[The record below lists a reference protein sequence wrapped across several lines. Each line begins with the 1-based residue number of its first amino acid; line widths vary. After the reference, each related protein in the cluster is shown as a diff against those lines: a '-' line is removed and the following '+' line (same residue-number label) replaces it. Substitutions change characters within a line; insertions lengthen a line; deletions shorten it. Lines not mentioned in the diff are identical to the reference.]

1 MDQEKPI
8 LLVTMGDPCG
18 IGPEILALS
27 EARNQSANNSNRVFI
42 GNTDVLKAAIALRE
56 LQINVHTIHSIE
68 EALFTEGTV
77 NILDPGN
84 LDATTLETG
93 VLSGSAGKASVEWIE
108 LAGKLLLANKAQ
120 AMVTAPINK
129 EAVQMA
135 SIKTIGHMEILQKL
149 SGAKNVATMLIS
161 GNLSVVHLSTHVALK
176 NAHEAVTIQNITS
189 KLSLTNDFFGQYF
202 NVKPSIGVASFNPH
216 NGDGGLMGNEESM
229 HIIPAIEQ
237 ARSLGIDVHGP
248 IPADTIF
255 TLAIRGQFNAVLAM
269 YHDQGHI
276 PIKVHGWE
284 QSVSVTIGLPFL
296 RTSVDHGTA
305 FDIAGKGIADPASMI
320 ESIHLAETLLKDIRG
335 KNTT

>member
-1 MDQEKPI
+1 MAKEKPT

-27 EARNQSANNSNRVFI
+27 AACTQSASDSNRIFI
-42 GNTDVLKAAIALRE
+42 GNTDVLKAAIALRN
-56 LQINVHTIHSIE
+56 LQVNVRPIQSVE
-68 EALFTEGTV
+68 QASFTEGTA

-84 LDATTLETG
+84 LDAATLEAG
-93 VLSGSAGKASVEWIE
+93 VLSGLAGKASVEWIE
-108 LAGKLLLANKAQ
+108 LAGKLLLAKKAQ

-129 EAVQMA
+129 EAVQLA
-135 SIKTIGHMEILQKL
+135 NIKTIGHMEILQKL

-161 GNLSVVHLSTHVALK
+161 GNLFVVHLSTHVALK
-176 NAHEAVTIQNITS
+176 NEKEAENIQNITL
-189 KLSLTNDFFGQYF
+189 KLSLTNHFFRQYF
-202 NVKPSIGVASFNPH
+202 NLKPSIGVASFNPH

-237 ARSLGIDVHGP
+237 ARSLGIDAHGP

-320 ESIHLAETLLKDIRG
+320 ESIHLAETLLKEIEG
-335 KNTT
+335 

>member
-1 MDQEKPI
+1 MAKEKPT
-8 LLVTMGDPCG
+8 LLVTMGGPCG

-27 EARNQSANNSNRVFI
+27 AACTQSASDSNRIFI
-42 GNTDVLKAAIALRE
+42 GNTDVLKAAIALRN
-56 LQINVHTIHSIE
+56 LQVNVRPIQSVE
-68 EALFTEGTV
+68 QASFTEGTA

-84 LDATTLETG
+84 LDAATLEAG
-93 VLSGSAGKASVEWIE
+93 VLSGLAGKASVEWIE
-108 LAGKLLLANKAQ
+108 LAGKLLLAKKAQ

-129 EAVQMA
+129 EAVQLA
-135 SIKTIGHMEILQKL
+135 NIKTIGHMEILQKL

-161 GNLSVVHLSTHVALK
+161 GNLFVVHLSTHVALK
-176 NAHEAVTIQNITS
+176 NAHEAVNIQNITS
-189 KLSLTNDFFGQYF
+189 KLSLTNHFFRQYF
-202 NVKPSIGVASFNPH
+202 NLKPSIGVASFNPH

-237 ARSLGIDVHGP
+237 ARSLGIDAHGP

-320 ESIHLAETLLKDIRG
+320 ESIHLAETLLKEIEG
-335 KNTT
+335 

>member
-1 MDQEKPI
+1 M
-8 LLVTMGDPCG
+8 
-18 IGPEILALS
+18 
-27 EARNQSANNSNRVFI
+27 AN
-42 GNTDVLKAAIALRE
+42 
-56 LQINVHTIHSIE
+56 
-68 EALFTEGTV
+68 
-77 NILDPGN
+77 
-84 LDATTLETG
+84 
-93 VLSGSAGKASVEWIE
+93 
-108 LAGKLLLANKAQ
+108 
-120 AMVTAPINK
+120 
-129 EAVQMA
+129 
-135 SIKTIGHMEILQKL
+135 IKTIGHMEILQKL

-161 GNLSVVHLSTHVALK
+161 GNLFVVHLSTHVALK

-237 ARSLGIDVHGP
+237 ARSLGIDAHGP

-320 ESIHLAETLLKDIRG
+320 ESIHLAETLLKTYKVKDA
-335 KNTT
+335 T